1 MTPLIARY
9 PEFYAKSAE
18 FADLQN
24 ALEPEVKA
32 LWERRDSVLDQL
44 NVNTATWGLQYW
56 ERALG
61 LTVDEDADV
70 TYRRSRIHSKRR
82 GVGTVTVAML
92 RSLAAS
98 YSNGE
103 VEVLEYPEQFRIE
116 IKFINTVG
124 TPPNIDDL
132 TAALRAIL
140 PAHLEW
146 GYIITYATWNQ
157 LKTKTWDE
165 LGGLT
170 WSEAKEPM

>member
-1 MTPLIARY
+1 MTEVRARVPAY
-9 PEFYAKSAE
+9 YYEDPNTAAI
-18 FADLQN
+18 LN
-24 ALEPEVKA
+24 ALDLA
-32 LWERRDSVLDQL
+32 GERLLTAVEDYLRQLD
-44 NVNTATWGLQYW
+44 VCTATWALPLW
-56 ERALG
+56 ESRHG
-61 LTVDEDADV
+61 IEPDAKAD
-70 TYRRSRIHSKRR
+70 YNARRSTVMARMR
-82 GVGTVTVAML
+82 GTGTTTVATVQN
-92 RSLAAS
+92 LAAS

-124 TPPNIDDL
+124 TPSNIDDL

-170 WSEAKEPM
+170 WSEAKEPI